1 MYVIKTFRKQKIKK
15 KKFSVS
21 HNTYTKLF
29 VYHSNW
35 FRKNRKNNVFLCDV
49 LFVKVI
55 NARSIRSV

>member
-1 MYVIKTFRKQKIKK
+1 MYIIKTFRKQKIKK

-35 FRKNRKNNVFLCDV
+35 FRKKTEKIMYFCVMYCLSR
-49 LFVKVI
+49 
-55 NARSIRSV
+55 